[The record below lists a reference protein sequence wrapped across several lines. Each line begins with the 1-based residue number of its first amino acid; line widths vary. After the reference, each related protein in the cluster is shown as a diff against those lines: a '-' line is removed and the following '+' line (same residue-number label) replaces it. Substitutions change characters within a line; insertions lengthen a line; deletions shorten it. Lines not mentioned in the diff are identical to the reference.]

1 MAADNRGVTA
11 PVITLSRL
19 RMEVDGPGVTTLV
32 CFHGCPLRC
41 KWCINPFS
49 FDPETKRTHM
59 TPQALYEKVKPDALY
74 FLATGGGITFGGG
87 EPLLY
92 APFLQEFRQLCGRDW
107 HLCAETSLSVPWE
120 NVALAASCIDL
131 FYIDCKDTAPEIYRR
146 YTGQDNRQMLQ
157 NLEKLLAL
165 IGPER
170 IIVRLPLIPG
180 YNTEADRQASQ
191 ARLSTMGITRFDLFA
206 YKTDRKKQ
214 PSASK

>member
-1 MAADNRGVTA
+1 MEPDKQAGTA
-11 PVITLSRL
+11 PVITFSRH
-19 RMEVDGPGVTTLV
+19 RMQSDGDGVTTLV

-49 FDPETKRTHM
+49 FAPNTKHTEM
-59 TPQALYEKVKPDALY
+59 TPRMLYDQVKIDELY

-92 APFLQEFRQLCGRDW
+92 APFLKGFRQLCGKAW

-120 NVALAASCIDL
+120 NVETAAECIDM
-131 FYIDCKDTAPEIYRR
+131 FYVDCKDTNPDIYRR

-157 NLEKLLAL
+157 NLEKLLN
-165 IGPER
+165 ITGPHR
-170 IIVRLPLIPG
+170 IIARLPLIPG

-191 ARLSTMGITRFDLFA
+191 ARLAAMGLTQFDLFT
-206 YKTDRKKQ
+206 YQTDRKK
-214 PSASK
+214 PL